1 MRREDKRD
9 GRHCSGNI
17 ACSSESWPADTTPAE
32 AGREQGDSGAG
43 DQAGDWGS
51 SHVNTDPDQS

>member
-9 GRHCSGNI
+9 ERHCSGNI

-43 DQAGDWGS
+43 DWGS
-51 SHVNTDPDQS
+51 SHVKTDPDQS